1 MRKIDFNTV
10 KNSVYNLTVSSMYDL
25 DEKTFSSLNASL
37 DKEDISLSKT
47 VIKEII
53 ENAIIAKERRIPICQ
68 DTGIMVVFIEIG
80 NQVQLDFLI
89 DDAINDGV
97 KEAYEGERFRM
108 SVVRH
113 PIDRVNTKTNTPC
126 IIHTKIVLGDKLKIT
141 ICPKGAGS
149 ENLSQQKMLIPKDGI
164 EGVEKF
170 VIDTVIKAGGK
181 VCPPII
187 LGVGIGGNFEESTL
201 LSKQALIRDLEDSSP
216 DPIARELEIRL
227 LEKINKLNIGP
238 MGIGGK
244 TTALGVKV
252 NVAPCHIASLPVAV
266 NFQCHASRHKEII
279 L

>member
-227 LEKINKLNIGP
+227 LEIINKLNIGP